1 LLSEQKPLPAWH
13 PLLTGSKSAMHAA
26 GESVRNKV
34 VYEIDVID
42 WEDHIINHPN
52 RN

>member
-1 LLSEQKPLPAWH
+1 
-13 PLLTGSKSAMHAA
+13 MHAA

-42 WEDHIINHPN
+42 WEDHIYPFGKNLK
-52 RN
+52 

>member
-1 LLSEQKPLPAWH
+1 
-13 PLLTGSKSAMHAA
+13 MHAA